1 MSSLPSN
8 VPDAI
13 STQRY
18 NVQKKLSNASVV
30 SCFSAI
36 DTATGGKVILR
47 EVPKVFFQERGFHR
61 FKTESR
67 LTSGIHCETYSRPID
82 FMVGETHLRVV
93 YPYVEGVSLAR
104 KFRKRPLT
112 ATEAMLLALDLFE
125 ALEQIHQIGCIHR
138 DIRPSNIIVREDA
151 RSVLCGYVPLW
162 CPELF
167 GKDDLLARECATYT
181 SPELSGIIDHDISET
196 SDLYS
201 VGHVLYAALTGTPAF
216 AGDVSEILYRHMT
229 ADPDIGC
236 YPDETPSVVIA
247 LIEKLIRKEPR
258 DRYQSA
264 SAVLDDVKTILHQL
278 KTGGVADDFV
288 IGNTDKR
295 TVVIDPAFVGR
306 DEHVRTLEKSLDNV
320 LEGRT
325 ERVLLRSES
334 GMGKTRLLNEV
345 SRLASRKRFL
355 VLRGRSLPDANQ
367 QPSAI
372 WLQAMDQLVKHLTN
386 DPVMLE
392 RTRERMEPYRQEVT
406 TALPALAKAFGWGNA
421 KLSGP
426 DEFGQG
432 RIVSAFRTLFTELGT
447 PETSVMITLDDCQ
460 WMDDQSFRILQAIC
474 ECPARHLFLFAVT
487 RPSEGLCT
495 RLNDELSFPVKLELG
510 PLTDQAVQQLAESMA
525 GQLPT
530 EAIEVVQRFAGGSPF
545 MASAIVR
552 GLVESSAL
560 RPADKSWVV
569 DDAKLSSFQAADDAS
584 EILVDRLT
592 RLPVETRELLTAAA
606 VIGRDFNLEVAAEL
620 VGIRLADAH
629 RAIHPARVQRLV
641 WSRPDRVL
649 AFVHDKIRE
658 SILEELTAD
667 RIRSMHGQI
676 GQYYVE
682 HEPLEFFKL
691 AYHFDAAELHEQALP
706 FALRAAEIARNS
718 FSLVSAEEQLRIATR
733 AICHADRSKQHHIQM
748 MMSDVLMLQGEY
760 DKSEAWLDQA
770 FESAETGTHNARV
783 LLKRGELHFKRGSKN
798 LAVECF
804 EASLRQL
811 KQPVCNNR
819 LSLMARIALEGA
831 RQVRNSL
838 LPCFVGRQ
846 CGQPSEEEQ
855 MSLSLYSQIAH
866 AYWYTRDKY
875 YTLWAHLRS
884 MNAAERFQPTRYLAQ
899 SYSEHAPV
907 MTLLR
912 WEKRGVEYAR
922 RSLEIRKAF
931 SDVWGQGQTRNFLS
945 ILLLSFSR
953 YEQCVEQASQA
964 VKMLERTGDYWEVHI
979 ARYQLAAS
987 LYRLG
992 RHKEALEQSRIN
1004 FESAM
1009 RRGDYQATGNIID
1022 VWARSTNGDIPE
1034 EIIENELARDLAD
1047 SQRMSQVLLAKGV
1060 REFYQERFSEAVGSF
1075 SRAIAVAEDTRVSNT
1090 YVSPAYP
1097 WRCTAMRRQL
1107 ETSIPRSTQRR
1118 WKSIGELG
1126 RATKKAVA
1134 VSKQFTNEIPH
1145 AYRERGAYLALAGK
1159 LRASQACFQKSL
1171 QVAEAQ
1177 GAMVAHAKTMILFAE
1192 YAAEFGWPIDGD
1204 AIEHARGTLS
1214 ELECSD
1220 YDVNEGGSLSLVNR
1234 FDSLLASGRRI
1245 ATSVLPEQIYQEVRR
1260 AATKILRGEQV
1271 FLITR
1276 TEDERLSTVPAGMP
1290 FDPAIVNEVDRTRQT
1305 VVADV
1310 ENAVSNGITTT
1321 KQGTFLCS
1329 PVDVNDQTLS
1339 YLYVSNERF
1348 SNLYDDDEIRIADYL
1363 TSAAGAAMEKANSF
1377 QQLQDLNLNLEKKVH
1392 ERTESVVRHSKELE
1406 LTAQQ
1411 LTATKEKLQIAKT
1424 AAEEAN
1430 QAKSEFLARMSHEIR
1445 TPITGILGFTEL
1457 LLRGVVTD
1465 DAERESHLQTIHSNG
1480 FHLLHLLND
1489 ILDISKIE
1497 ADKIETERVLCNP
1510 SWMVQDVIA
1519 SLRSKAI
1526 EKDISL
1532 EIQVES
1538 EFPEEIYSD
1547 PTRLRQILTNL
1558 TSNAIKFTNQGGV
1571 TISISAIG
1579 SGETASKM
1587 KIAVQDSGIGM
1598 TQEQTA
1604 FIFEP
1609 FKQADVSTTRE
1620 YGGTGLGLSISKR
1633 LAEALDGTLEVESER
1648 GVGTQMILNFDIE
1661 CPSGVRMLSSAEV
1674 LLPGNG
1680 VKENQFDVV
1689 DLAGVRVLVVDDCE
1703 TNRRLLSLLLQ
1714 DAGAEV
1720 DIRCNGR
1727 EAVDALR
1734 SDPSMVDIVLM
1745 DMQMPVM
1752 DGYTATSALRAHGFQ
1767 APIVA
1772 LTANAMTGDEV
1783 RCREAGCTDYQTKP
1797 LDLNAL
1803 LQCVAENT
1811 VGEKANASG
1820 IVAVQ
1825 ENPPVIEETA
1835 SPIDMSL
1842 QSVGQGEPLAES
1854 SQLLPVEHE
1863 QFEVPLNEE
1872 QEPLNDEVE
1881 TKKERIFNYDWLH
1894 EFACDL
1900 IDQLD
1905 ETMPSIIN
1913 AYDRGDLE
1921 QVGKHLHQIRGSG
1934 GTVGLLHLSEI
1945 AAKGES
1951 AIEVS
1956 QWEQLRNTL
1965 TELQS
1970 YVSDALEEKSSS
1982 SESVSNISLDASAD
1996 VDR

>member
-1 MSSLPSN
+1 M
-8 VPDAI
+8 
-13 STQRY
+13 RY

-30 SCFSAI
+30 ACFSAI
-36 DTATGGKVILR
+36 DATTGGKVILR
-47 EVPKVFFQERGFHR
+47 EVPKLFFQERGFHR

-93 YPYVEGVSLAR
+93 YPFVEGTSLAR
-104 KFRKRPLT
+104 RFRKRPLT
-112 ATEAMLLALDLFE
+112 ATEAMLLAQDLFE
-125 ALEQIHQIGCIHR
+125 ALEQIHRIGCIHR
-138 DIRPSNIIVREDA
+138 DIRPSNIIVREDG

-216 AGDVSEILYRHMT
+216 SGDVSEILYRHMT
-229 ADPDIGC
+229 ADPESGN
-236 YPDETPSVVIA
+236 YPDETPSVVIT
-247 LIEKLIRKEPR
+247 LVDKLICKEPR

-264 SAVLDDVKTILHQL
+264 AAVLHDVKAISHQL
-278 KTGGVADDFV
+278 MTGGSAEDFV
-288 IGNTDKR
+288 IGSADKR
-295 TVVIDPAFVGR
+295 TVLIDPAFVGR

-320 LEGRT
+320 IDGRSD
-325 ERVLLRSES
+325 RVLLRSES

-372 WLQAMDQLVKHLTN
+372 WLQAMDQLIKHLIN
-386 DPVMLE
+386 DPEMLKC
-392 RTRERMEPYRQEVT
+392 TRDRMEPYRQEVT
-406 TALPALAKAFGWGNA
+406 TALPALAKAFGWSNA

-426 DEFGQG
+426 EEFGQG

-474 ECPARHLFLFAVT
+474 EHPARHLFLFAVT
-487 RPSEGLCT
+487 RPDEGLSS
-495 RLNDELSFPVKLELG
+495 RLNDVSFPVKLSLG
-510 PLTDQAVQQLAESMA
+510 PLSDQAVQQLAESMA
-525 GQLPT
+525 GQLPQA
-530 EAIEVVQRFAGGSPF
+530 AIDVVQRFAGGSPF

-560 RPADKSWVV
+560 RPVDKSWGI
-569 DDAKLSSFQAADDAS
+569 DQAKLVSFQAADDAS

-592 RLPVETRELLTAAA
+592 RLPNETRELLTAAA

-629 RAIHPARVQRLV
+629 QAIHPARVQRLV
-641 WSRPDRVL
+641 WSRPDRIL

-658 SILEELTAD
+658 SILEELSND

-691 AYHFDAAELHEQALP
+691 AYHFDAAEMHEQALP

-718 FSLVSAEEQLRIATR
+718 FSLVSAEEQLRIAVR
-733 AICHADRSKQHHIQM
+733 AISHADRAKTHLIQM
-748 MMSDVLMLQGEY
+748 MMSDVLILQGEY
-760 DKSEAWLDQA
+760 DKAETWLDQA
-770 FESAETGTHNARV
+770 SESAETDTHHARIS
-783 LLKRGELHFKRGSKN
+783 LKRGELHFKRGSKN

-811 KQPVCNNR
+811 RQPVCNNR
-819 LSLMARIALEGA
+819 LALMARIALEGA

-838 LPCFVGRQ
+838 FPCFLGRRG
-846 CGQPSEEEQ
+846 GQPTEEEQ

-884 MNAAERFQPTRYLAQ
+884 MNAAERFQPTRFLAQ

-912 WEKRGVEYAR
+912 WENRGVEYAG

-953 YEQCVEQASQA
+953 YEACVDQAGQA

-979 ARYQLAAS
+979 ARYQLAAA

-1004 FESAM
+1004 FESALK
-1009 RRGDYQATGNIID
+1009 RGDFQATGNIID
-1022 VWARSTNGDIPE
+1022 VWARATNGDIPE
-1034 EIIENELARDLAD
+1034 DVIENELARDLAD
-1047 SQRMSQVLLAKGV
+1047 SQRMCQVLLAKGV
-1060 REFYQERFSEAVGSF
+1060 REFYHDQFDEAVKSF
-1075 SRAIAVAEDTRVSNT
+1075 AKAISVAKATRVKNA
-1090 YVSPAYP
+1090 YVSPVYP
-1097 WRCTAMRRQL
+1097 WYCTAMRRQF
-1107 ETSIPRSTQRR
+1107 ETTVPRSAKRRQRLIR
-1118 WKSIGELG
+1118 ELG
-1126 RATKKAVA
+1126 HATKTAVK

-1145 AYRERGAYLALAGK
+1145 AFRERAAYLALTGK
-1159 LRASQACFQKSL
+1159 LRAAQSAFQHSL
-1171 QVAEAQ
+1171 QVAEQQ
-1177 GAMVAHAKTMILFAE
+1177 GAMVAHAKTLILFADF
-1192 YAAEFGWPIDGD
+1192 AAVFGWPIDAD
-1204 AIEHARGTLS
+1204 AIESARGTLAA
-1214 ELECSD
+1214 LECSD
-1220 YDVNEGGSLSLVNR
+1220 YDVNESGSLSLVNR

-1271 FLITR
+1271 FLVIR
-1276 TEDERLSTVPAGMP
+1276 SDSGGYQTVPPEMP
-1290 FDPAIVNEVDRTRQT
+1290 FDAAIVQEVNRTRQT
-1305 VVADV
+1305 VVVEV
-1310 ENAVSNGITTT
+1310 ENTVANGIT
-1321 KQGTFLCS
+1321 KSRQGTFLCS
-1329 PVDVNDQTLS
+1329 PVDVNDQTVF

-1377 QQLQDLNLNLEKKVH
+1377 QQLQDLNLNLERKVL
-1392 ERTESVVRHSKELE
+1392 ERTDSVVRHSKELE

-1411 LTATKEKLQIAKT
+1411 LTATKDQLQIAKT
-1424 AAEEAN
+1424 IAEQAN

-1480 FHLLHLLND
+1480 LHLLHLLND

-1510 SWMVQDVIA
+1510 SWMAQDVIA

-1526 EKDISL
+1526 EKDITLAFRVDSD
-1532 EIQVES
+1532 V
-1538 EFPEEIYSD
+1538 PEQIYSD

-1558 TSNAIKFTNQGGV
+1558 TSNAIKFTNAGGV
-1571 TISISAIG
+1571 TISI
-1579 SGETASKM
+1579 ASDTSTSDGTERTPTQLTL
-1587 KIAVQDSGIGM
+1587 VVEDTGIGM
-1598 TQEQTA
+1598 TDEQSTV
-1604 FIFEP
+1604 IFEP

-1633 LAEALDGTLEVESER
+1633 LTEALNGTLNVSSAKN
-1648 GVGTQMILNFDIE
+1648 VGTQMILEFEIE
-1661 CPSGVRMLSSAEV
+1661 CP
-1674 LLPGNG
+1674 P
-1680 VKENQFDVV
+1680 
-1689 DLAGVRVLVVDDCE
+1689 GVRVLGPKEVVAPSNGVQENLFDEVDLSGVQILVVDDCE
-1703 TNRRLLSLLLQ
+1703 TNRRLLSLFLQ

-1720 DIRCNGR
+1720 LTRTNGK
-1727 EAVDALR
+1727 EAVDALT
-1734 SDPSMVDIVLM
+1734 SQPEMVDIVLM

-1752 DGYTATSALRAHGFQ
+1752 DGYTATTTLRESGVQ
-1767 APIVA
+1767 QPIIA
-1772 LTANAMTGDEV
+1772 LTANAMTGDEI
-1783 RCREAGCTDYQTKP
+1783 RCREAGCTEYQTKP
-1797 LDLNAL
+1797 LDLNSL
-1803 LQCVAENT
+1803 
-1811 VGEKANASG
+1811 
-1820 IVAVQ
+1820 
-1825 ENPPVIEETA
+1825 
-1835 SPIDMSL
+1835 L
-1842 QSVGQGEPLAES
+1842 QSVARNTIGQDRVSTDEDLVVADAS
-1854 SQLLPVEHE
+1854 SVD
-1863 QFEVPLNEE
+1863 
-1872 QEPLNDEVE
+1872 DEVSDLVAE
-1881 TKKERIFNYDWLH
+1881 EVAVTAEKVVSQPNKIFNYDWLH
-1894 EFACDL
+1894 TFACDL
-1900 IDQLD
+1900 IDQVD
-1905 ETMPSIIN
+1905 QTMPSIIN

-1934 GTVGLLHLSEI
+1934 GTVGLGQLSEI
-1945 AAKGES
+1945 AIKGEA
-1951 AIEVS
+1951 AIEVAEW
-1956 QWEQLRNTL
+1956 QQLRTTL
-1965 TELQS
+1965 SELQEF
-1970 YVSDALEEKSSS
+1970 VDAAMVEKQ
-1982 SESVSNISLDASAD
+1982 ASPAS
-1996 VDR
+1996 

>member
-1 MSSLPSN
+1 MHSLSPSDVELRIN
-8 VPDAI
+8 E
-13 STQRY
+13 RY
-18 NVQKKLSNASVV
+18 EVQKKLSNASIVA
-30 SCFSAI
+30 CFSAI
-36 DTATGGKVILR
+36 DTSTGGRVILR

-93 YPYVEGVSLAR
+93 YPFVEGTSLAR
-104 KFRKRPLT
+104 RFRNRPLT
-112 ATEAMLLALDLFE
+112 ATEAMLLARDLCE
-125 ALEQIHQIGCIHR
+125 ALEAIHRIGCIHR
-138 DIRPSNIIVREDA
+138 DIRPSNIIVREDG

-201 VGHVLYAALTGTPAF
+201 VGHVLYAALTGAPAF

-229 ADPDIGC
+229 ADPESGN
-236 YPDETPSVVIA
+236 YPEETPSVVIA
-247 LIEKLIRKEPR
+247 LVDKLIHKEPR

-264 SAVLDDVKTILHQL
+264 SAVLHDVKAIHRQL
-278 KTGGVADDFV
+278 TEGGTAENFV
-288 IGNTDKR
+288 IGSADKR
-295 TVVIDPAFVGR
+295 TVLIDPAFVGR

-320 LEGRT
+320 LDGRS

-334 GMGKTRLLNEV
+334 GMGKTRLLNEI

-355 VLRGRSLPDANQ
+355 VLRGRALPDANQ

-372 WLQAMDQLVKHLTN
+372 WLQAMDQLIKHLTN
-386 DPVMLE
+386 DPEMLNS
-392 RTRERMEPYRQEVT
+392 TRDRLEPYRQEVT
-406 TALPALAKAFGWGNA
+406 TALPALAKAFGWSST

-426 DEFGQG
+426 EEFGQG
-432 RIVSAFRTLFTELGT
+432 RIVAAFRTLFTELGSSD
-447 PETSVMITLDDCQ
+447 TSVMITLDDCQ

-474 ECPARHLFLFAVT
+474 DHPSRHLFLFAVT
-487 RPSEGLCT
+487 RPDEGLCT
-495 RLNDELSFPVKLELG
+495 RLNDELSFPVKLSLG
-510 PLTDQAVQQLAESMA
+510 ALSDHAVQQLAESMA
-525 GQLPT
+525 GPLPKP
-530 EAIEVVQRFAGGSPF
+530 AIDVVQRFAGGSPF

-552 GLVESSAL
+552 GLVESNAL
-560 RPADKSWVV
+560 RPVAKSWGL
-569 DDAKLSSFQAADDAS
+569 DEAKLSSFQAADDAS

-592 RLPVETRELLTAAA
+592 RLPPETRELLTSAA

-620 VGIRLADAH
+620 VGIRLAEAH
-629 RAIHPARVQRLV
+629 QAIHPARVQRLV
-641 WSRPDRVL
+641 WSRPDRIL

-658 SILEELTAD
+658 SILQELSD
-667 RIRSMHGQI
+667 ERIRSMHGQI

-691 AYHFDAAELHEQALP
+691 AYHFDAAEMHEQALP

-718 FSLVSAEEQLRIATR
+718 YSLVSAEEQLRIAVR
-733 AICHADRSKQHHIQM
+733 AISHADQAKKHLIQM

-760 DKSEAWLDQA
+760 DKAETWLDQA
-770 FESAETGTHNARV
+770 VETAQTETEHAKV
-783 LLKRGELHFKRGSKN
+783 LLKSGELHFKRGSKN

-804 EASLRQL
+804 EASLRRL
-811 KQPVCNNR
+811 RQPVCNNR
-819 LSLMARIALEGA
+819 WALMARIALEGV
-831 RQVRNSL
+831 RQVRNSMFT
-838 LPCFVGRQ
+838 CFLGRYG
-846 CGQPSEEEQ
+846 GQPTEEEQ
-855 MSLSLYSQIAH
+855 MTLSLYSQIAH

-884 MNAAERFQPTRYLAQ
+884 MNAAERFQPTRFLAQ

-922 RSLEIRKAF
+922 RSLDIRKAF

-953 YEQCVEQASQA
+953 YEDCVDQASQA

-992 RHKEALEQSRIN
+992 RHKEALEQARVN
-1004 FESAM
+1004 FDSELK
-1009 RRGDYQATGNIID
+1009 RGDYQATGNIID
-1022 VWARSTNGDIPE
+1022 VWARATNGDIPE
-1034 EIIENELARDLAD
+1034 EVIENELDRDLAD
-1047 SQRMSQVLLAKGV
+1047 SQRKSQVLIAKGV
-1060 REFYQERFSEAVGSF
+1060 REFYHDQFEDAVDSF
-1075 SRAIAVAEDTRVSNT
+1075 AKAISVAKATRVKNT

-1097 WRCTAMRRQL
+1097 WHCTALRRRL
-1107 ETSIPRSTQRR
+1107 ETQVPRSAKRR
-1118 WKSIGELG
+1118 LRLVHQFGC
-1126 RATKKAVA
+1126 ATKAAVK

-1159 LRASQACFQKSL
+1159 LRAAQAAFQYSL
-1171 QVAEAQ
+1171 QVAEQQ
-1177 GAMVAHAKTMILFAE
+1177 GAVVAHAKTILLHAE
-1192 YAAEFGWPIDGD
+1192 YAAEFGWPVDSG
-1204 AIEHARGTLS
+1204 AIETARRRLL
-1214 ELECSD
+1214 ELECND

-1245 ATSVLPEQIYQEVRR
+1245 ATSVLPDQIYQEVRR

-1271 FLITR
+1271 FLVVP
-1276 TEDERLSTVPAGMP
+1276 TEDGEFRTVPPEMP
-1290 FDPAIVNEVDRTRQT
+1290 FDAALVQEVNRTRQT
-1305 VVADV
+1305 AVVDV
-1310 ENAVSNGITTT
+1310 ENTVVNGIATI

-1329 PVDVNDQTLS
+1329 PVDVNDQTVS

-1363 TSAAGAAMEKANSF
+1363 TSAAGAAMEKAQSF
-1377 QQLQDLNLNLEKKVH
+1377 QQLQDLNLNLEKKVL

-1411 LTATKEKLQIAKT
+1411 LTATRDQLQIAKT

-1465 DAERESHLQTIHSNG
+1465 DAERQSHLQTIHSNG

-1497 ADKIETERVLCNP
+1497 ADKIETESVICNP

-1519 SLRSKAI
+1519 SMRSKAI
-1526 EKDISL
+1526 EKDITL
-1532 EIQVES
+1532 EIRVDS
-1538 EFPEEIYSD
+1538 DVPEEIFSD

-1558 TSNAIKFTNQGGV
+1558 TSNAIKFTNEGGV
-1571 TISISAIG
+1571 TISISSDAATSIG
-1579 SGETASKM
+1579 VGHTPSKLN
-1587 KIAVQDSGIGM
+1587 VTVEDTGIGM
-1598 TQEQTA
+1598 SKDQTEM
-1604 FIFEP
+1604 IFEP

-1633 LAEALDGTLEVESER
+1633 LAEALNGALSVTSTEN
-1648 GVGTQMILNFDIE
+1648 VGTQMVLEFEVE
-1661 CPSGVRMLSSAEV
+1661 CPDGVRILSPDDVVAARNV
-1674 LLPGNG
+1674 A
-1680 VKENQFDVV
+1680 KENQFEEV
-1689 DLAGVRVLVVDDCE
+1689 DLSGVRVLVVDDCE
-1703 TNRRLLSLLLQ
+1703 TNRRLLSLFLQ

-1720 DIRCNGR
+1720 LTRTNGK
-1727 EAVDALR
+1727 EAVDALS
-1734 SDPSMVDIVLM
+1734 SDPEMVDIILM

-1752 DGYTATSALRAHGFQ
+1752 DGYTASSRLRENGIEQ
-1767 APIVA
+1767 PIIA
-1772 LTANAMTGDEV
+1772 LTANAMMGDEI
-1783 RCREAGCTDYQTKP
+1783 RCRQSGCSDYQTKP

-1803 LQCVAENT
+1803 LLSVARNT
-1811 VGEKANASG
+1811 LVQSTVATDASDANLQETTDAVEADPDGLRPDRDSSRESVEPTTVTAETVVASEDEQLIDEK
-1820 IVAVQ
+1820 
-1825 ENPPVIEETA
+1825 
-1835 SPIDMSL
+1835 
-1842 QSVGQGEPLAES
+1842 
-1854 SQLLPVEHE
+1854 
-1863 QFEVPLNEE
+1863 
-1872 QEPLNDEVE
+1872 
-1881 TKKERIFNYDWLH
+1881 IFNYDWLH
-1894 EFACDL
+1894 TFACDL
-1900 IDQLD
+1900 VDQLD

-1934 GTVGLLHLSEI
+1934 GTVGLTLLSDI
-1945 AAKGES
+1945 ASKGES
-1951 AIEVS
+1951 AIEAA
-1956 QWEQLRNTL
+1956 QWEQLGTTL
-1965 TELQS
+1965 TELQEFI
-1970 YVSDALEEKSSS
+1970 DAAMVEKQTT
-1982 SESVSNISLDASAD
+1982 DAAPPETSAAPN
-1996 VDR
+1996 

>member
-1 MSSLPSN
+1 M
-8 VPDAI
+8 
-13 STQRY
+13 
-18 NVQKKLSNASVV
+18 
-30 SCFSAI
+30 
-36 DTATGGKVILR
+36 
-47 EVPKVFFQERGFHR
+47 FFQERGFHR

-93 YPYVEGVSLAR
+93 YPYVEGTSLAR
-104 KFRKRPLT
+104 RFRKRPLT
-112 ATEAMLLALDLFE
+112 ATEAMLLARDLCE

-138 DIRPSNIIVREDA
+138 DIRPSNIIVREDG

-201 VGHVLYAALTGTPAF
+201 VGHVLYSALTGAPAF

-229 ADPDIGC
+229 ADPESGN
-236 YPDETPSVVIA
+236 YPEETPSVVIA
-247 LIEKLIRKEPR
+247 LVDKLIHKEPR

-264 SAVLDDVKTILHQL
+264 SAVLHDVNAIHRQL
-278 KTGGVADDFV
+278 TEGGTAENFV
-288 IGNTDKR
+288 IGSADKR
-295 TVVIDPAFVGR
+295 TVLIDPAFVGR

-320 LEGRT
+320 LEGRA

-334 GMGKTRLLNEV
+334 GMGKTRLLNEI

-372 WLQAMDQLVKHLTN
+372 WLQAMDQLIKHLTN
-386 DPVMLE
+386 DPEMLKS
-392 RTRERMEPYRQEVT
+392 TRDRMEPYRQEVT
-406 TALPALAKAFGWGNA
+406 TALPALAKAFGWSNT

-426 DEFGQG
+426 EEFGQG
-432 RIVSAFRTLFTELGT
+432 RIVSAFRTLFTELGS
-447 PETSVMITLDDCQ
+447 PDTSVMITLDDCQ

-474 ECPARHLFLFAVT
+474 DHPSRHLFLFAVT
-487 RPSEGLCT
+487 RPDEGLCT
-495 RLNDELSFPVKLELG
+495 RLDDELSFPIKLSLG
-510 PLTDQAVQQLAESMA
+510 PLSDHAVQQLAESMA
-525 GQLPT
+525 GPLPKP
-530 EAIEVVQRFAGGSPF
+530 AIDVVQRFAGGSPF

-560 RPADKSWVV
+560 RSVNKSWRI
-569 DDAKLSSFQAADDAS
+569 DEAKLSSFQAADDAS

-592 RLPVETRELLTAAA
+592 RLPPETRELLTAAA

-620 VGIRLADAH
+620 VEIRLAEAH
-629 RAIHPARVQRLV
+629 QAIHPARVQRLV
-641 WSRPDRVL
+641 WSRPDRIL

-658 SILEELTAD
+658 SILEELSD
-667 RIRSMHGQI
+667 ERIRSMHGQI

-691 AYHFDAAELHEQALP
+691 AYHFDAAEMHEQALP
-706 FALRAAEIARNS
+706 FALQAAEIARNS
-718 FSLVSAEEQLRIATR
+718 YSLVSAEEQLRIAVR
-733 AICHADRSKQHHIQM
+733 AISHADQAKKHLIQM
-748 MMSDVLMLQGEY
+748 MMSDVLILQGEY
-760 DKSEAWLDQA
+760 DK
-770 FESAETGTHNARV
+770 AETWLNQAVETAQTETEHAKV
-783 LLKRGELHFKRGSKN
+783 LLKSGELHFKRGSKN

-804 EASLRQL
+804 EASLRRL
-811 KQPVCNNR
+811 RQPVCNNR
-819 LSLMARIALEGA
+819 WALMARIALEGA

-838 LPCFVGRQ
+838 FACFLGRHG
-846 CGQPSEEEQ
+846 GQPSEEEQ
-855 MSLSLYSQIAH
+855 MTLSLYSQIAH

-884 MNAAERFQPTRYLAQ
+884 MNAAERFQPTRFLAQ

-953 YEQCVEQASQA
+953 YEDCVEQASQA

-992 RHKEALEQSRIN
+992 RHKEALEQARIN
-1004 FESAM
+1004 FDSAVK
-1009 RRGDYQATGNIID
+1009 RGDYQATGNIID
-1022 VWARSTNGDIPE
+1022 VWARATNGDIPE
-1034 EIIENELARDLAD
+1034 EVIENELGRDLAD
-1047 SQRMSQVLLAKGV
+1047 SQRMSQVLIAKGV
-1060 REFYQERFSEAVGSF
+1060 REYYHDQFEEAVASF
-1075 SRAIAVAEDTRVSNT
+1075 AKAISVAKATRVKNT

-1097 WRCTAMRRQL
+1097 WHCTALRRRL
-1107 ETSIPRSTQRR
+1107 ETQVPRSAKRR
-1118 WKSIGELG
+1118 LRLVYQFG
-1126 RATKKAVA
+1126 RATKAAVK
-1134 VSKQFTNEIPH
+1134 VSRQFTNEIPH
-1145 AYRERGAYLALAGK
+1145 AFRERGAYLALAGR
-1159 LRASQACFQKSL
+1159 LRASQAAFQYSL
-1171 QVAEAQ
+1171 QVAEQQ
-1177 GAMVAHAKTMILFAE
+1177 GAVVAHAKTMILYAE
-1192 YAAEFGWPIDGD
+1192 YAAEFGWPIDSV
-1204 AIEHARGTLS
+1204 AIETARGRLL
-1214 ELECSD
+1214 ELECND
-1220 YDVNEGGSLSLVNR
+1220 FDVNEGGSLSLVNR

-1245 ATSVLPEQIYQEVRR
+1245 ATSVLPDQIYQEVRR

-1271 FLITR
+1271 FLVVPM
-1276 TEDERLSTVPAGMP
+1276 EGGGYQTVPPEIP
-1290 FDPAIVNEVDRTRQT
+1290 FDAAIVQEVNRTHQT
-1305 VVADV
+1305 VVVDI
-1310 ENAVSNGITTT
+1310 ENTVANGIAKT

-1329 PVDVNDQTLS
+1329 PVDVNDHTVS

-1348 SNLYDDDEIRIADYL
+1348 ANLYDDDEIRIADYL

-1377 QQLQDLNLNLEKKVH
+1377 QQLQDLNLNLEKKVL

-1411 LTATKEKLQIAKT
+1411 LTATKDQLQIAKT

-1497 ADKIETERVLCNP
+1497 ADKIETESVLCNP

-1519 SLRSKAI
+1519 SMRSKAI
-1526 EKDISL
+1526 EKNITLDIRVDSH
-1532 EIQVES
+1532 V
-1538 EFPEEIYSD
+1538 PEEIYSD

-1558 TSNAIKFTNQGGV
+1558 TSNAIKFTNEGGV
-1571 TISISAIG
+1571 TISIAADSI
-1579 SGETASKM
+1579 ASDASPSTEIESRPSKL
-1587 KIAVQDSGIGM
+1587 KVVVEDTGIGM
-1598 TQEQTA
+1598 SKDQTEM
-1604 FIFEP
+1604 IFEP

-1633 LAEALDGTLEVESER
+1633 LAEALNGTLSVASTKNI
-1648 GVGTQMILNFDIE
+1648 GTQMVLEFEIE
-1661 CPSGVRMLSSAEV
+1661 CPDRVRILSPAEV
-1674 LLPGNG
+1674 LAAGNAA
-1680 VKENQFDVV
+1680 KENQFDEV
-1689 DLAGVRVLVVDDCE
+1689 DLDGVRVLVVDDCE
-1703 TNRRLLSLLLQ
+1703 TNRRLLSLFLQ

-1720 DIRCNGR
+1720 LTRTNGK
-1727 EAVDALR
+1727 EAVDALT
-1734 SDPSMVDIVLM
+1734 SEPEMVDIVLM

-1752 DGYTATSALRAHGFQ
+1752 DGYTASSTLRENGLRQ
-1767 APIVA
+1767 PIIA
-1772 LTANAMTGDEV
+1772 LTANAMMGDEI
-1783 RCREAGCTDYQTKP
+1783 RCRQSGCSDYQTKP

-1803 LQCVAENT
+1803 LLSVARNT
-1811 VGEKANASG
+1811 S
-1820 IVAVQ
+1820 IQSAVST
-1825 ENPPVIEETA
+1825 ERPESESAATPVVEDA
-1835 SPIDMSL
+1835 VPIYGD
-1842 QSVGQGEPLAES
+1842 AI
-1854 SQLLPVEHE
+1854 HE
-1863 QFEVPLNEE
+1863 QAVLEHAVTEENEPDPNE
-1872 QEPLNDEVE
+1872 ADAGLVADESAPTNE
-1881 TKKERIFNYDWLH
+1881 KIFNYDWLH
-1894 EFACDL
+1894 TFACDL

-1905 ETMPSIIN
+1905 ETMPSVIN

-1934 GTVGLLHLSEI
+1934 GTVGLNQLSEI
-1945 AAKGES
+1945 ASKGES
-1951 AIEVS
+1951 AIEVA
-1956 QWEQLRNTL
+1956 QWEALGNTL
-1965 TELQS
+1965 TELQDFIAAAMLEKQTT
-1970 YVSDALEEKSSS
+1970 DAQPPETSASSK
-1982 SESVSNISLDASAD
+1982 
-1996 VDR
+1996 